1 MAYLWI
7 ELTKGLM
14 PGNDRLLGNSPTDDE
29 LKNAELCAICHCEFV
44 APIKLKCGHIFCTQ
58 VWLFDWFALINWHSQ
73 DIQTWLD
80 KKVVIFT
87 ILHYFNDYSFSVIFH
102 TIINLIK
109 ILSRPLVQFVVRQSK
124 TKMLTNTVL
133 IKLPILL
140 IFSSIYSK
148 V

>member
-58 VWLFDWFALINWHSQ
+58 

-80 KKVVIFT
+80 KKTTCPICRTSVKDKDANKYRFDQAANT
-87 ILHYFNDYSFSVIFH
+87 INFF
-102 TIINLIK
+102 
-109 ILSRPLVQFVVRQSK
+109 
-124 TKMLTNTVL
+124 
-133 IKLPILL
+133 
-140 IFSSIYSK
+140 
-148 V
+148 